1 MTEGQTFAAR
11 QSPHS
16 LSRRCSGVVCHLF
29 ISSDYQVSSHRHC
42 CGFISQDGVLIKY
55 FDTLYYYSE
64 CTEVL
69 VRLVF
74 NHLHKHVN
82 IKND

>member
-29 ISSDYQVSSHRHC
+29 ISSHYQVSSHRHS
-42 CGFISQDGVLIKY
+42 FISLDGVLIKY
-55 FDTLYYYSE
+55 FEYI
-64 CTEVL
+64 VL
-69 VRLVF
+69 LFRSFSSTFF
-74 NHLHKHVN
+74 NHLHKNVN
-82 IKND
+82 IKNGRAK

>member
-1 MTEGQTFAAR
+1 MTEGQTFAA
-11 QSPHS
+11 HS

-29 ISSDYQVSSHRHC
+29 ISSDYQVSSHRHS
-42 CGFISQDGVLIKY
+42 FISLDGVLIKY

-64 CTEVL
+64 CTKVL